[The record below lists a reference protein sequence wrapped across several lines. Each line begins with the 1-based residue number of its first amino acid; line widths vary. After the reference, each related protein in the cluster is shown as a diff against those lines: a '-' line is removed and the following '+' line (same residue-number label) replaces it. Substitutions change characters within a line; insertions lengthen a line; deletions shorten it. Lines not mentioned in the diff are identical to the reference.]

1 MERAEC
7 EGKEVVCLKG
17 QKKRSGAT
25 RVHFQLTH
33 GTGQGHIHWVPVWEL
48 RPNLGSTRQQSQ
60 LQP

>member
-17 QKKRSGAT
+17 QKKKRSGAT

-33 GTGQGHIHWVPVWEL
+33 GTGQGHIHWLPVWEVD
-48 RPNLGSTRQQSQ
+48 PT
-60 LQP
+60 